1 MKRICF
7 AAAVLVLTLAA
18 CQQESPANAGQGKL
32 SLNLT
37 PEGTFTKAASDEV
50 DVSDFSV
57 SILDARGGVVKQ
69 WSRYAD
75 VPSMVTLETGTY
87 TMKAVSPGNLPVAF
101 SQPVYAGEQAMTIEP
116 GKVTDVDLVC
126 SLSNMKVSV
135 ICTDRFLREMNANFT
150 VTVTSR
156 DGFLVFTRDVV
167 EAGTAGYFAVA
178 PLTVY
183 ISGTR
188 VAGGQEVNHYFELNK
203 VAARDHHIL
212 RIDAMETGD
221 IDFGEGASGITVD
234 YTLNDRE
241 EDIYIDGFEE
251 NPVDP
256 EEPGTDPEEPEEPG
270 TDPEEPEQP
279 LLSIE
284 GDGILEPVSLTLAEA
299 QAETPP
305 VVDITVLAEKGIAGL
320 RVQIGSSNE
329 EVLAT
334 LSGMGLLDFDFTA
347 LSGELEGL
355 FVGLGILPEGEEV
368 AGKTEFPFSVG
379 GFMKFMG
386 VGEHSFTVTVRDA
399 DSNEATEVVRVNISE

>member
-1 MKRICF
+1 MKRIF
-7 AAAVLVLTLAA
+7 IAAAVAASTLTA
-18 CQQESPANAGQGKL
+18 CQQESPANAGQGQL
-32 SLNLT
+32 SLSLT
-37 PEGTFTKAASDEV
+37 SEGTFTKAGSDEV
-50 DVSDFSV
+50 SVSEFSV
-57 SILDARGGVVKQ
+57 SILDAQGGVVKQ

-75 VPSMVTLETGTY
+75 VPSMVTLETGDY
-87 TMKAVSPGNLPVAF
+87 TMKALSPGNLPVAF
-101 SQPVYAGEQAMTIEP
+101 SQPVYAGEQEMTIEP

-135 ICTDRFLREMNANFT
+135 ICTDRFLREMNADFT

-183 ISGTR
+183 ITGTR

-221 IDFGEGASGITVD
+221 IDFGEGGSGITVD
-234 YTLNDRE
+234 YTLNDRQ
-241 EDIYIDGFEE
+241 EDIFIDGFEE

-256 EEPGTDPEEPEEPG
+256 EEPGTDPEEPG

-279 LLSIE
+279 QLSIE
-284 GDGILEPVSLTLAEA
+284 GDGITEPVNLTLAEA
-299 QAETPP
+299 QAEIPP
-305 VVDITVLAEKGIAGL
+305 VVDITVFAEKGIAGL
-320 RVQIGSSNE
+320 RVRIGSSNE
-329 EVLAT
+329 EVIAT

-347 LSGELEGL
+347 LPAELEGL

-386 VGEHSFTVTVRDA
+386 VGEHSFTVTVRDTEE
-399 DSNEATEVVRVNISE
+399 NEATAVVHVNIAE